1 MAFAEEK
8 DLAVL
13 RGRVDG
19 LEAKVGEIETE
30 LREINHSTVLL
41 IDVYDIE
48 NQTMEKSAKAFRL
61 NNVLNGAL
69 FRRGS
74 NDDSAYIGSDKQFI
88 HFQNS
93 NTSGDWPS
101 KNIIH
106 YGDTSLTGTDLV
118 MGVSVYD
125 GKFYRNAGIIP
136 TKSGSFFVI
145 NKQVI

>member
-1 MAFAEEK
+1 MAFADEK
-8 DLAVL
+8 ELAIL
-13 RGRVDG
+13 KGRTDG
-19 LEAKVGEIETE
+19 LEAKVGEFESSFNKIY
-30 LREINHSTVLL
+30 HSTVLL
-41 IDVYDIE
+41 VDVYDIE
-48 NQTMEKSAKAFRL
+48 NQTMEKSAKAVRV
-61 NNVLNGAL
+61 NNFYNSGLL
-69 FRRGS
+69 RSGS
-74 NDDSAYIGSDKQFI
+74 NDDSAYFVSDKQFI

-125 GKFYRNAGIIP
+125 GRFYRNAGIIP